1 MSDMGDESGALDTS
15 AVMAALSGEPTND
28 EPVVDPGAVTEPVTE
43 QPTTPDDLG
52 PDPDLSDLDPA
63 QRAFLEQRIQ
73 QLRGDYT
80 RKTTEIAPIRQLLEQ
95 AGDPQAIQDAWEFAQ
110 ALQNDPTVR
119 AQLFAALQAE
129 AGNSTTQEPVAPEDP
144 FSDYDL
150 PPEIRD
156 RLTRVDALDQR
167 LAAFE
172 QHQAQ
177 AAAEQQQQ
185 AYIQEVAG
193 DLTKQWDSITTTYP
207 DLLGETREEADAI
220 EEEVFALGA
229 HTNGNL
235 AEAVDLYR
243 RIENRAQARLFKGS
257 AHVPG
262 GSVAP
267 PAGGGHSTEPV
278 EISTFKDAGAA
289 AVEYLR
295 AAMQDQ

>member
-1 MSDMGDESGALDTS
+1 MSDMGDESGTLDTS
-15 AVMAALSGEPTND
+15 AVMAFLSEEPAST
-28 EPVVDPGAVTEPVTE
+28 EPVADPGVVTEPTTE
-43 QPTTPDDLG
+43 QPPTPDDLG
-52 PDPDLSDLDPA
+52 PAPDMSDLDPA

-110 ALQNDPTVR
+110 ALQNDPAVR

-129 AGNSTTQEPVAPEDP
+129 AGVATTQEPVAPEDP
-144 FSDYDL
+144 FSEYDL

-156 RLTRVDALDQR
+156 RLTRVDSIESR

-177 AAAEQQQQ
+177 TAAELQQQ
-185 AYIQEVAG
+185 AYVQEVAS
-193 DLTKQWDSITTTYP
+193 DLTNQWDSITTTYP

-235 AEAVDLYR
+235 AQAVDLYR
-243 RIENRAQARLFKGS
+243 RIENRAQAKLFKGS

-262 GSVAP
+262 GSIAP

-278 EISTFKDAGAA
+278 EIATFKDAGAA
-289 AVEYLR
+289 ATEFLR